1 MGALPY
7 RLLPRGS
14 PPIGFVVETGA
25 LEVTPLPGRVRCA
38 EPRIGEL
45 EVAVFAAALIIDRDG
60 ILAAKA
66 SAAAAGSAPVPVE
79 LPGASGYRAETIA
92 LAEPLRY
99 VLVFALAPD
108 DAIDGG
114 VLVTI
119 RSAQPEWPAA
129 DELLAS
135 LRILSASSSA
145 GRRGY

>member
-7 RLLPRGS
+7 RLLPRGV

-25 LEVTPLPGRVRCA
+25 LEITPLPGRVRCA

-66 SAAAAGSAPVPVE
+66 SEAARGAVPMPIE
-79 LPGASGYRAETIA
+79 LPGASGYRAEAIVLDA
-92 LAEPLRY
+92 PLRY
-99 VLVFALAPD
+99 LLVFALAHD

-114 VLVTI
+114 VLVTV
-119 RSAQPEWPAA
+119 RSAQPELPAA

-145 GRRGY
+145 GRRDY